1 VGRKKKPDKNKKSP
15 LLVVI
20 CGWLLGMESFL
31 FFLLG
36 VYHFQFNN
44 GPALFS
50 HLFSQWLRGE
60 TPVNFDTVRV
70 FVARLLVNA
79 SSAQLLTALIESAI
93 LFLLTILALWSA
105 VGFFRLWRIAWTA
118 GLFVQV
124 GTLLTALVLYFT
136 SQPFHIL
143 FMMIAGIFMVIYLNY
158 AEVHTYFNR
167 QFETERSRVKC
178 T

>member
-1 VGRKKKPDKNKKSP
+1 MTRPDKREPKPKTP
-15 LLVVI
+15 VLVVI
-20 CGWLLGMESFL
+20 CGWLLGLESIL

-60 TPVNFDTVRV
+60 TPVNFDTVRA
-70 FVARLLVNA
+70 FIARLLVNA
-79 SSAQLLTALIESAI
+79 SSAQLLAALIESTV

-105 VGFFRLWRIAWTA
+105 VGFFRLWRIAWSA

-167 QFETERSRVKC
+167 RFEAEQPRVKC